1 MCPQGICKKKK
12 KIWVKTKLLLYKR
25 VLKKNKEKWDLEPKL
40 NYDKRKDNIVN
51 LINLKKK
58 EIIGACNKIGLLNK

>member
-1 MCPQGICKKKK
+1 MCPQGIWKKKK